1 MTITTPGSIQVTDD
15 SVLIVPSM
23 AAEPLQTALENLNYL
38 WKWHRPPLVDVCP
51 TLDSTAGAG
60 RWTVIVPI
68 IPSADGIRYA
78 FQARLMPSA
87 TSTLTITV
95 DYATTASMSSWTNIY
110 SSTPG
115 TTAATLL
122 THTDSDMVIPATAV
136 ALRLD
141 YQVAAGTLYL
151 HHVLVVPGPA
161 DAAAGITASGFVPFD
176 DGLLSLTGAPIHTE
190 LLDRV
195 KLSTLAVLRDRRQNA
210 FSFCQKSSGTPVVV
224 ATNTT
229 FGGLPVVRAWFPYQ
243 GPTVQVEW
251 RVLADVSAGGT
262 TGLIQVKQVGH
273 PKGEIRTFGASGSI
287 ESGSQVVAGG
297 GTSTDPMTLH
307 LQGTG
312 AMRYADLELSA
323 KATSGNSTYLRAAMA
338 WWRPTE

>member
-1 MTITTPGSIQVTDD
+1 MTITTPNSIQVTDD
-15 SVLIVPSM
+15 GDLIVPAMSS
-23 AAEPLQTALENLNYL
+23 EPLQTALENLNFL
-38 WKWHRPPLVDVCP
+38 WKWHRPPLIDLCP
-51 TLDSTAGAG
+51 TLDSTVGAG

-95 DYATTASMSSWTNIY
+95 DYTTTASMSSWTNIY
-110 SSTPG
+110 SSTPA

-122 THTDSDMVIPATAV
+122 TQTDFDMVIPASAV

-141 YQVAAGTLYL
+141 YQLATGTLYL
-151 HHVLVVPGPA
+151 HHVVVVPGA
-161 DAAAGITASGFVPFD
+161 GDASSGITNSGFVPFD
-176 DGLLSLTGAPIHTE
+176 DGLLSSTGAPIHTE
-190 LLDRV
+190 LLDRM
-195 KLSTLAVLRDRRQNA
+195 KLSTLSILRDRRQNA
-210 FSFCQKSSGTPVVV
+210 FSFAQKSSGTPVVV
-224 ATNTT
+224 ATNTG
-229 FGGLPVVRAWFPYQ
+229 FGGLPVVRAWFPFQ

-251 RVLADVSAGGT
+251 RVLADVSAGADT
-262 TGLIQVKQVGH
+262 DLVQIKQVGH
-273 PKGEIRTFGASGSI
+273 AKGEIRTFDASGSI

-297 GTSTDPMTLH
+297 GTSTNPMTLH
-307 LQGTG
+307 LQGSG

-323 KATSGNSTYLRAAMA
+323 KATSGNSTYVRAAMA